1 MGLNKSHKEVFMRK
15 SLLLAALAV
24 LFLSASLSAGGQKKG
39 EAKEVVIYTAL
50 EEDETADYL
59 ALAKAE
65 MPDLNIK
72 WVRYSTGEVIAKL
85 IAEKDNPQADVV
97 YGTAVTELD
106 RIKDLLVSYKPK
118 DFDKIGKDFKD
129 PGGYWTAI
137 DMYVAAFCV
146 NKDRLAKKNLPMP
159 KSWADL
165 TKPAYK
171 GEVIMPN
178 PASSGTG
185 YLQVTSILFMNGI
198 KQGKEDGWD
207 FLKKL
212 HENIVEYTN
221 SGSAPAKLASSGE
234 VAVGVSFSYRVAK
247 QMADGFPVEMVFPA
261 EGSGYELE
269 ANALVK
275 GAQHPESAKR
285 FLDWAITE
293 SAMKAYFKYKGVVT
307 RTGVTAEGTLPLP
320 RLEEMKLV
328 PMDFAWSAKNKTAL
342 VEKWNS
348 LFQDK
353 AQKK

>member
-1 MGLNKSHKEVFMRK
+1 MRK
-15 SLLLAALAV
+15 SLPLTALAV
-24 LFLSASLSAGGQKKG
+24 LLVSAFLLTGGQKKA
-39 EAKEVVIYTAL
+39 EVKEVVIYTAL

-129 PGGYWTAI
+129 PDGYWTAI

-146 NKDRLAKKNLPMP
+146 NKDRLAKKNLPIP

-165 TKPAYK
+165 TKPAFK

-207 FLKKL
+207 FLQKL

-247 QMADGFPVEMVFPA
+247 QIADGFPVEMVFPA

-275 GAQHPESAKR
+275 GAKHPQSAKR

-293 SAMKAYFKYKGVVT
+293 NAMKAYFKYKGVIT
-307 RTGVTAEGTLPLP
+307 RTGVTAESALPLP
-320 RLEEMKLV
+320 GLEEMKLA
-328 PMDFAWSAKNKTAL
+328 PMDFAWSAKNKPAL

-353 AQKK
+353 AQAK

>member
-1 MGLNKSHKEVFMRK
+1 MRK
-15 SLLLAALAV
+15 TVLLVALGILLPAV
-24 LFLSASLSAGGQKKG
+24 LFAGPQKESGVKQ
-39 EAKEVVIYTAL
+39 VVIYTAL

-59 ALAKAE
+59 ALAKKE
-65 MPDLNIK
+65 MPDLEIK

-85 IAEKDNPQADVV
+85 IAEKGNPQADVI

-106 RIKDLLVSYKPK
+106 RVKDLLVPYKAK
-118 DFDKIGKDFKD
+118 DFDKIGKAFKD
-129 PGGYWTAI
+129 PNGYWTAI

-146 NKDRLAKKNLPMP
+146 NKDRIAKKGIPMP
-159 KSWADL
+159 SSWADL

-185 YLQVTSILFMNGI
+185 YLQITSLLFMNGV
-198 KQGKEDGWD
+198 KEGKEDGWN

-221 SGSAPAKLASSGE
+221 SGSAPAKLASTGE

-247 QMADGFPVEMVFPA
+247 QIADGFPVQMVFPA
-261 EGSGYELE
+261 EGCGYELE

-275 GAQHPESAKR
+275 GAPHPAGAKQ

-293 SAMKAYFKYKGVVT
+293 NAMKAYYKYKGVVT
-307 RTGVTAEGTLPLP
+307 RTGVVGESALVLPK
-320 RLEEMKLV
+320 LEEMKLA
-328 PMDFAWSAKNKTAL
+328 PMDFVWSAANKPA
-342 VEKWNS
+342 VVAKWNS
-348 LFQDK
+348 LFQEK
-353 AQKK
+353 VQK

>member
-1 MGLNKSHKEVFMRK
+1 MRK
-15 SLLLAALAV
+15 CLLLVALGV
-24 LFLSASLSAGGQKKG
+24 LLLPAFLIAGGQKDG
-39 EAKEVVIYTAL
+39 GPQEVVIYTAL

-59 ALAKAE
+59 ALAKKE
-65 MPDLNIK
+65 MPDLNVK

-97 YGTAVTELD
+97 YGTAVTELA
-106 RIKDLLVSYKPK
+106 RVKDLFVPYKAK
-118 DFDKIGKDFKD
+118 DFDKIGKDYKD
-129 PGGYWTAI
+129 PAGYWTAI

-165 TKPAYK
+165 TKPEFK

-185 YLQVTSILFMNGI
+185 YLQVTSLLFMNGI
-198 KQGKEDGWD
+198 KQGKEGGWEI
-207 FLKKL
+207 LKKL

-234 VAVGVSFSYRVAK
+234 VAVGISFSYRVAK
-247 QMADGFPVEMVFPA
+247 QMADGFPVTMVFPA

-269 ANALVK
+269 ANSLIK
-275 GAQHPESAKR
+275 GAKHPDAAKR

-293 SAMKAYFKYKGVVT
+293 NAMKAYYKYKGVVT
-307 RTGVTAEGTLPLP
+307 RTGVVGESTLPLP
-320 RLEEMKLV
+320 KFEEMKLA
-328 PMDFAWSAKNKTAL
+328 PMDFAWSSKNKTVL
-342 VEKWNS
+342 IEKWNS

>member
-1 MGLNKSHKEVFMRK
+1 MKKGWLLVALAILFLPA
-15 SLLLAALAV
+15 SLL
-24 LFLSASLSAGGQKKG
+24 AGGAQEEG
-39 EAKEVVIYTAL
+39 AAKTVVIYTAL

-59 ALAKAE
+59 ALAKKE
-65 MPDLNIK
+65 MPDLDIK
-72 WVRYSTGEVIAKL
+72 WVRYSTGEVMAKL

-97 YGTAVTELD
+97 YGTAVTELAGV
-106 RIKDLLVSYKPK
+106 KDLFVPYKAK
-118 DFDKIGKDFKD
+118 DFDKIGKDYKD
-129 PGGYWTAI
+129 PAGYWTAI

-146 NKDRLAKKNLPMP
+146 NKDRLAKKGLPMP
-159 KSWADL
+159 QSWADL
-165 TKPAYK
+165 TKPAFK

-198 KQGKEDGWD
+198 KQGKEGGWD

-247 QMADGFPVEMVFPA
+247 QMADGFPVTMVFPS

-275 GAQHPESAKR
+275 GAKHPEAAKR
-285 FLDWAITE
+285 FLDWALTE
-293 SAMKAYFKYKGVVT
+293 NAMKAYYKYKGVVT
-307 RTGVTAEGTLPLP
+307 RTGVVGESTLPLP
-320 RLEEMKLV
+320 KFEEMKLT
-328 PMDFAWSAKNKTAL
+328 PMDFPWSAKNKPAL
-342 VEKWNS
+342 MEKWNS